1 MDLSDPTVATDIL
14 PGPIFVPGNKKVV
27 RSKALSLYTEYL
39 GQGLQY
45 LIGLDV
51 ENDDGKSSAQVVVKI
66 PSPPT
71 PGKELLSALDF

>member
-14 PGPIFVPGNKKVV
+14 PGPISVRGNKKVV
-27 RSKALSLYTEYL
+27 RLKVLVLLTDNL
-39 GQGLQY
+39 GQGSQY
-45 LIGLDV
+45 LIGLYV